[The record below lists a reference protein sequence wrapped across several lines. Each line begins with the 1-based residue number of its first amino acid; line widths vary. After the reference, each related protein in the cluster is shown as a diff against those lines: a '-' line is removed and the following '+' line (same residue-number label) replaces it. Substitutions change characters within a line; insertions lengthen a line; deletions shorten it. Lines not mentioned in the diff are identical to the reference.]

1 MQSKT
6 LAPRAVPNNIAF
18 AGGLRQGDNELP
30 LLVESDLSD
39 AMAVGDQELDAIIR
53 LLGDALDD
61 VSIPSQ
67 RDLTRRFCEAKGWV
81 VTTEFIEP
89 GASATDDR
97 RPAFQ
102 RMLEEAAGPERRF
115 DIICS
120 GAARNAMEAPPLS

>member
-6 LAPRAVPNNIAF
+6 LAPRAVPNNVAF

-61 VSIPSQ
+61 I
-67 RDLTRRFCEAKGWV
+67 L
-81 VTTEFIEP
+81 
-89 GASATDDR
+89 
-97 RPAFQ
+97 
-102 RMLEEAAGPERRF
+102 
-115 DIICS
+115 S
-120 GAARNAMEAPPLS
+120 GAGSY